1 MLHDPERVLL
11 RRLGVFAGGFTA
23 DAARTV
29 CGDDAALAS
38 LVRKSL
44 VQYERESRPG
54 RYRLLE
60 TVRAFALEQLAEAG
74 EAQTIGRA
82 HAEWVAGL
90 VDHPIEDW
98 QVEGGID
105 RATLDPELDN
115 WREAVNFAVSAGDPA
130 LALRLAVHTRAAAV
144 PETGRWTASALT
156 VDGIL
161 DLPGAYWLQFAL
173 AVWTVTS
180 LDYAAL
186 ARHVSE
192 FQAGCHD
199 PRARAWIAPF
209 DSVLAMR
216 DGRDPVEVIEAALA
230 TPGLSPVLRAN
241 LIFYRALYRNLPP
254 ATDIDAA
261 REAVRAAT
269 EVRLAGLPV
278 SYAFLAMALREDDP
292 AAAMEAL
299 RRGQELAERTGD
311 SFIIASTS
319 AWGSLVTLGLPTD
332 IAARHLMGG
341 LDRLQPQFGLAE
353 ATLLTLGVC
362 VLRRA
367 DQPGGVTAGTRTSLP
382 LPPA

>member
-1 MLHDPERVLL
+1 M
-11 RRLGVFAGGFTA
+11 
-23 DAARTV
+23 
-29 CGDDAALAS
+29 
-38 LVRKSL
+38 
-44 VQYERESRPG
+44 
-54 RYRLLE
+54 
-60 TVRAFALEQLAEAG
+60 
-74 EAQTIGRA
+74 
-82 HAEWVAGL
+82 
-90 VDHPIEDW
+90 
-98 QVEGGID
+98 EGGIN

-115 WREAVNFAVSAGDPA
+115 WREAVNLAGQRRRSHAGASARGPP
-130 LALRLAVHTRAAAV
+130 RAAAV

-161 DLPGAYWLQFAL
+161 DLPARVLVPVPL

-186 ARHVSE
+186 AASPWRVP
-192 FQAGCHD
+192 GRL
-199 PRARAWIAPF
+199 PRPDAPTPGFAPF
-209 DSVLAMR
+209 DSVLAIR

-230 TPGLSPVLRAN
+230 TPGLSPVSRAT

-261 REAVRAAT
+261 HEAVPPRRRYAS
-269 EVRLAGLPV
+269 PV
-278 SYAFLAMALREDDP
+278 SRSATPSSPWHYGEDDP

-319 AWGSLVTLGLPTD
+319 AWGSLVTLGLPTED
-332 IAARHLMGG
+332 RRREHLNWAVSTGSS
-341 LDRLQPQFGLAE
+341 PSSAYAE

-367 DQPGGVTAGTRTSLP
+367 DHPAAAPLHAYLFATPTGVTVARSIAPDLPDPEPTANAPTTFEGAIAPTRATLSEL
-382 LPPA
+382 A